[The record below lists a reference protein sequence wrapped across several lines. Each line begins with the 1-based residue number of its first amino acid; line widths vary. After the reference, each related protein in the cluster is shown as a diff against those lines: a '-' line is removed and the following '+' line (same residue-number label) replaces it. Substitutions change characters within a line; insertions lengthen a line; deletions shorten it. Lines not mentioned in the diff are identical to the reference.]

1 MNNNLPTLARAPVRL
16 RYINHWVAERQSAVP
31 KLGEDVMDLVEDIF
45 DHLDSPHSINY
56 DYTPIPKNWSTPI
69 NVESLSQRE
78 MGNEKSALGNANM
91 KKTVLPKVLFGE
103 GKSIKKTNVKGR
115 IISQVDKAKK
125 SSLSRADSN
134 SEDPSSALLRSMR
147 LRTPSTWWAVKSDNH
162 EDVEDGLSNTCS
174 FNRAPSPSPPSNGG
188 CCSHQE
194 QTQKPKP
201 AVEVVCTSPAAS
213 VVTSVLKDDENENSI
228 QGSPLLLKNQ
238 TEQSPKKIFLLP
250 VVVLKRLTFNDVE
263 APPLESVSSPKRQN
277 KEPSGTPTPPKRQ
290 MLVVMSPTSN
300 EEKSKPGKPDAALLK
315 VSEKVKKSRFLQKD
329 CHPEKRRIKHLL
341 LTPPKPP
348 QNDLVDDDFIFNDPE
363 DSTVYSWITI
373 PKKKKDPPVQTTQ
386 PEQNWRDQKKI
397 NDEPAATKANKNQVE
412 AKQQNT
418 EAAAMKKENVTKKA
432 PVSNTDRREASE
444 IHSESDAEEGSLE
457 VINNLQQTETNANKK
472 NGNQAQVLYKKT
484 KVAETKRQNK
494 VKVPKSMKNK
504 SVDSECGSEQAL
516 MLCLPQLSPED
527 VQPAGIQGKN
537 MKETHLTKRR
547 NKGNKRMTSSGPHY
561 SEKGSFKSKKT
572 DVKQSSGRANK
583 GRAEESKTCSLS
595 SASAGSK
602 VEHYRTSSRQKTAPG
617 TWWIVKSDEDT
628 ATMKNLP
635 EQTLISKVPKAS
647 RQLKLGPGKIPESI
661 LKKNDC
667 ESTRSTDVHESTAE
681 ENDDSEE
688 VVGDW
693 EEEEVNE
700 QVDDPGFFKPTK
712 NQTAAVQRKSR
723 LPSFK
728 ESLALGSHLYATSN
742 FKTSLASFSDACAPA
757 PVPSRGKSSTSP
769 VPSTSKGQMTIRS
782 PVLSAKALIHKN
794 DPKSIDTPQVQRD
807 LETDSDSCSEGD
819 FHLEGVAPLRD
830 PQTEQFHSGAE
841 DGASEDEQGMSSQGS
856 LSENSVTDL
865 GQHHSGLDL
874 KRSAPVVKG
883 DLIHFEGL
891 TSVLPTNTPERR
903 SEQGEEREDYRITQ
917 PEDFVADDVPS
928 PEQRELGQP
937 SQSHDSTRRPYY
949 KLIPGTLSNEMMA
962 KLYRW
967 LCGPEELA
975 AQGNYN
981 ETRTK
986 LQDENGRVIT
996 IGCVK
1001 SIDMHNFKWYKMAN
1015 NYMGISKDLAEP
1027 TFTHGKVLLGPY
1039 MEKPCQY
1046 VHTSTMVLNVVTGSV
1061 NVYIHLSKYELS
1073 TGNVFYVP
1081 PGNIYRVINIT
1092 DQPALLYFT
1101 KIKVR

>member
-1 MNNNLPTLARAPVRL
+1 MEELSADEARAPVRL

-69 NVESLSQRE
+69 NVESLSRRE

-103 GKSIKKTNVKGR
+103 V
-115 IISQVDKAKK
+115 
-125 SSLSRADSN
+125 
-134 SEDPSSALLRSMR
+134 
-147 LRTPSTWWAVKSDNH
+147 
-162 EDVEDGLSNTCS
+162 
-174 FNRAPSPSPPSNGG
+174 
-188 CCSHQE
+188 
-194 QTQKPKP
+194 
-201 AVEVVCTSPAAS
+201 
-213 VVTSVLKDDENENSI
+213 
-228 QGSPLLLKNQ
+228 
-238 TEQSPKKIFLLP
+238 
-250 VVVLKRLTFNDVE
+250 
-263 APPLESVSSPKRQN
+263 
-277 KEPSGTPTPPKRQ
+277 
-290 MLVVMSPTSN
+290 
-300 EEKSKPGKPDAALLK
+300 
-315 VSEKVKKSRFLQKD
+315 
-329 CHPEKRRIKHLL
+329 
-341 LTPPKPP
+341 
-348 QNDLVDDDFIFNDPE
+348 
-363 DSTVYSWITI
+363 
-373 PKKKKDPPVQTTQ
+373 
-386 PEQNWRDQKKI
+386 
-397 NDEPAATKANKNQVE
+397 
-412 AKQQNT
+412 
-418 EAAAMKKENVTKKA
+418 
-432 PVSNTDRREASE
+432 
-444 IHSESDAEEGSLE
+444 
-457 VINNLQQTETNANKK
+457 
-472 NGNQAQVLYKKT
+472 
-484 KVAETKRQNK
+484 
-494 VKVPKSMKNK
+494 
-504 SVDSECGSEQAL
+504 
-516 MLCLPQLSPED
+516 
-527 VQPAGIQGKN
+527 
-537 MKETHLTKRR
+537 
-547 NKGNKRMTSSGPHY
+547 
-561 SEKGSFKSKKT
+561 KSKKT

-635 EQTLISKVPKAS
+635 EHTLISKVPKAS

-661 LKKNDC
+661 LKKNNC

-742 FKTSLASFSDACAPA
+742 FKTSLASFGDACAP

-807 LETDSDSCSEGD
+807 LETGSDSCSEED
-819 FHLEGVAPLRD
+819 FHLEGVASLRD
-830 PQTEQFHSGAE
+830 PQTEQFHYGAE

-865 GQHHSGLDL
+865 PAMH
-874 KRSAPVVKG
+874 
-883 DLIHFEGL
+883 
-891 TSVLPTNTPERR
+891 PT
-903 SEQGEEREDYRITQ
+903 
-917 PEDFVADDVPS
+917 
-928 PEQRELGQP
+928 
-937 SQSHDSTRRPYY
+937 QSHSVGGQRSSGQLTGKP
-949 KLIPGTLSNEMMA
+949 A
-962 KLYRW
+962 
-967 LCGPEELA
+967 
-975 AQGNYN
+975 GNYN

-1061 NVYIHLSKYELS
+1061 NVYIHLSKYQLS

-1081 PGNIYRVINIT
+1081 PGK
-1092 DQPALLYFT
+1092 QPSCPVL
-1101 KIKVR
+1101 